1 MRASLPG
8 TLERP
13 PGVSAPPRNDDC
25 SVPAG
30 DPSPGRGPAD
40 TCPLSLRGTV
50 RLHIHQPLVDTA
62 ERSGLLGGP
71 DGGRRPV
78 RVRGADERPGVTP
91 AAVLGVGSLCSAAVL
106 AGRPRAPL
114 GGGGRGAGAPAA
126 LGLAAGRRAATL
138 FPPFPDLVVTPGF
151 FFCSLSPRAC
161 VVFPSRFRA
170 VEASCLFLRL
180 PPALSTSQAPAHAPE
195 LARVQGR
202 CQHRGPALPSA
213 PSPRPLCPLA
223 SGWGGRRPGPC
234 PLPPAPLRLRRRFQS
249 NTGHR
254 PDGPLPSQALGS
266 RELDGVPP
274 FSAQLSRPRGW
285 GAALPPGTRAFTP
298 DTAGGMGR
306 APWLPRGASIRDVA

>member
-106 AGRPRAPL
+106 AGRPRAPR

-126 LGLAAGRRAATL
+126 PGLAAGRRAATL

-151 FFCSLSPRAC
+151 FFALSAPGL
-161 VVFPSRFRA
+161 VLS
-170 VEASCLFLRL
+170 S
-180 PPALSTSQAPAHAPE
+180 PPASGQWRP
-195 LARVQGR
+195 LAFSSGF
-202 CQHRGPALPSA
+202 LP
-213 PSPRPLCPLA
+213 PSPRP
-223 SGWGGRRPGPC
+223 RRLHMPQSWRVCKAGVNTVGPPC
-234 PLPPAPLRLRRRFQS
+234 PLPP
-249 NTGHR
+249 
-254 PDGPLPSQALGS
+254 LPVPSALS
-266 RELDGVPP
+266 
-274 FSAQLSRPRGW
+274 
-285 GAALPPGTRAFTP
+285 PPGGV
-298 DTAGGMGR
+298 AGVQ
-306 APWLPRGASIRDVA
+306 APVRCPQPL